1 VTEGQRPVIVNNV
14 DFQKA
19 FDCVYRPALWKILEQ
34 YGILKKVITNRG
46 GFKGGRPPPP
56 LPPSPSKREEKEK
69 REKEGKEGKREKR
82 EREGRDVK
90 GKVREG

>member
-1 VTEGQRPVIVNNV
+1 MDKFWCISRYTIHVTVFTLCQI
-14 DFQKA
+14 
-19 FDCVYRPALWKILEQ
+19 
-34 YGILKKVITNRG
+34 RG
-46 GFKGGRPPPP
+46 EFKGGAAAP
-56 LPPSPSKREEKEK
+56 PPSPSKREEKEK